1 MQIESNLNQ
10 ISVTALP
17 DWELLHQVS
26 ENAILHPIIYCNLE
40 NYSVFTSL
48 PILSKNQ
55 EY

>member
-10 ISVTALP
+10 ISVTALS
-17 DWELLHQVS
+17 DWEMLHQVS
-26 ENAILHPIIYCNLE
+26 ENAILHPIIYRNLE

-48 PILSKNQ
+48 SILSKNQ